1 MSVISDP
8 SVIEKMMDE
17 TTIAQ
22 KKKELENFLKV
33 CGTHGE
39 FLLQQICSIGAM
51 DGHSL
56 DPECCA
62 PVERDLIQ
70 KAMRM
75 CVSRIVSGCE
85 VNGKDGHFSNGFMGS
100 RWMDLDGWARKNGL
114 DHCRCAF
121 YSKKF
126 SSPEDWEGEKPYRIV
141 LTVEKAK

>member
-1 MSVISDP
+1 
-8 SVIEKMMDE
+8 MMDE
-17 TTIAQ
+17 TTNDQ

-39 FLLQQICSIGAM
+39 FLLHQICGIGAM

-62 PVERDLIQ
+62 PIERSLIQ
-70 KAMRM
+70 KAMKM
-75 CVSRIVSGCE
+75 CVSRIVNGCK
-85 VNGKDGHFSNGFMGS
+85 VNGKDGHFSCGFMGS
-100 RWMDLDGWARKNGL
+100 RWLDLNDWARQNGL
-114 DHCRCAF
+114 TYCRCAF

-126 SSPEDWEGEKPYRIV
+126 SEDWEYDKPYQIM

>member
-8 SVIEKMMDE
+8 AVIEKMMDE
-17 TTIAQ
+17 TTNDQ
-22 KKKELENFLKV
+22 KKKELQNFLKV

-56 DPECCA
+56 DPESCA
-62 PVERDLIQ
+62 PVDVALLRR
-70 KAMRM
+70 AMSK

-85 VNGKDGHFSNGFMGS
+85 VNGKDGHFSNGFLGS
-100 RWMDLDGWARKNGL
+100 RWMDLDGWAQSVGL
-114 DHCRCAF
+114 THCRCAF

-126 SSPEDWEGEKPYRIV
+126 SKDWEGDKPYRIV